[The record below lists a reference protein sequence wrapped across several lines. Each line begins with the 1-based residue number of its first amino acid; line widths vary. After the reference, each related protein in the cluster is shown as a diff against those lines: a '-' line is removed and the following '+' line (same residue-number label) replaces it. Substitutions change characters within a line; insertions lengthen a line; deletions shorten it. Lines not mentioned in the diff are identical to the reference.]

1 MARKNAKK
9 QPEAPQ
15 VDVGA
20 EIFAALEE
28 LEKIKGIPVDYMVE
42 RLKQAL
48 ANAYRKDR
56 EDRRDVPADN
66 VVVDLSKSGLSMHI
80 VKTVVEEL
88 EDTALEIH
96 IDTAK
101 NLDPNVQVG
110 DTISIPVNIAKFGRI
125 AAQTAKQVVIQG
137 IREAE
142 RGVMYE
148 SYSSKAQE
156 LLTGTVLRIDPIS
169 GDMFVR
175 VGSGNETSDAVLR
188 TSEQIPGESY
198 REGDMI
204 RVYVLEVHKA
214 NRGPL
219 VHVSRTHP
227 NLVRRLFELETPEIA
242 EGQVEV
248 RNIARE
254 AGSRSK
260 MAVRAV
266 MEGVDPVG
274 ACVGPRGGRVGM
286 DSHLG
291 AGTGFTGDVAH
302 FHLTVR
308 DFRGFQ
314 LEQTADQVGVG
325 PGDVDQGAAVCLVNL
340 QDVDP
345 DQVAFGVLL
354 SGDLLGGTE
363 HSVGSLVAL
372 ADADEHVAAGGID
385 PQHGAQQQLL
395 GLAGVAFVHNAPLCF
410 PDTLDNHLFG
420 GLGSDAAELLNV
432 HGDGHGVAYVQAGVV
447 AAGSVQGDLEGHV
460 VHDLHHGLDLVHAE
474 ALFTEGHHHVFRG
487 DVPVIFPV
495 LAVCVG
501 QRLL

>member
-1 MARKNAKK
+1 MAKRNAKK

-20 EIFAALEE
+20 EIFSALRD
-28 LEKIKGIPVDYMVE
+28 LEKLKGIPVDYMVE

-66 VVVDLSKSGLSMHI
+66 VVVDLSEQGLKMHV

-88 EDTALEIH
+88 EDVALEIH

-101 NLDPNVQVG
+101 RYNPDAQLG
-110 DTISIPVNIAKFGRI
+110 DTVAIPVDIAKFGRI

-156 LLTGTVLRIDPIS
+156 LLTGTVLRIDPQT

-175 VGSGNETSDAVLR
+175 IGSGNEASDAVLR
-188 TSEQIPGESY
+188 AGEQIPGESY
-198 REGDMI
+198 KEGDHI
-204 RVYVLEVHKA
+204 RVYVLEVHKPG
-214 NRGPL
+214 RGPL

-266 MEGVDPVG
+266 TEGVDPVG
-274 ACVGPRGGRVGM
+274 ACVGPRGGRVGAVVEELHGEKI
-286 DSHLG
+286 DIVVWSEDPCEYVKAALSPADVVSVTLVPG
-291 AGTGFTGDVAH
+291 QKACRVIVPDDQLSLAIGKEGQNARLAARLTGYK
-302 FHLTVR
+302 
-308 DFRGFQ
+308 
-314 LEQTADQVGVG
+314 
-325 PGDVDQGAAVCLVNL
+325 VDIK
-340 QDVDP
+340 
-345 DQVAFGVLL
+345 
-354 SGDLLGGTE
+354 
-363 HSVGSLVAL
+363 SVS
-372 ADADEHVAAGGID
+372 
-385 PQHGAQQQLL
+385 
-395 GLAGVAFVHNAPLCF
+395 
-410 PDTLDNHLFG
+410 
-420 GLGSDAAELLNV
+420 
-432 HGDGHGVAYVQAGVV
+432 QAT
-447 AAGSVQGDLEGHV
+447 
-460 VHDLHHGLDLVHAE
+460 AE
-474 ALFTEGHHHVFRG
+474 AGAEE
-487 DVPVIFPV
+487 
-495 LAVCVG
+495 
-501 QRLL
+501 